1 MKVRWWKLGLILL
14 GTVILSGCL
23 FQPENNPPVPAL
35 TIDLEQGYAPL
46 TVSFDASGSYDPDG
60 DRLSFVW
67 DFGDGTTGS
76 GTVVKHTFSSPGEY
90 TITLRVVDP
99 RGGEAS
105 ASAEVNV
112 LPVPEGKILRRY
124 HWDYDGEPQY
134 LEFLI
139 PESLYLRYHNQV
151 RHPLIDNY
159 NYGDYVI
166 EPVDDP
172 TLSDLADALQAR
184 ATGGRIG
191 VLDYILAF
199 VQGSI
204 RYVEDQPGMEYPL
217 YPIETLVDGKG
228 DCEDT
233 TILYVSL
240 VRALGHPD
248 SESHVT
254 MAFVDTD
261 ADGTPDHV
269 LGLVPIT
276 QAELDDLP
284 GTTGVWT
291 IDGTLYAVAET
302 AVNPELSGYI
312 RLGTD
317 PWGIGPDAIK
327 QRWDY

>member
-1 MKVRWWKLGLILL
+1 MKGSSWLKLGLIVF
-14 GTVILSGCL
+14 GTVVLSGCML
-23 FQPENNPPVPAL
+23 NTANHPPVAGFSL
-35 TIDLEQGYAPL
+35 TPVQGYVPL
-46 TVSFDASGSYDPDG
+46 TVAFDAASSYDPDG
-60 DRLSFVW
+60 DRLTFSW
-67 DFGDGTTGS
+67 SFGDGAEGA
-76 GTVVKHTFSSPGEY
+76 GMTVQHTYSSPGTY
-90 TITLRVVDP
+90 TVTLRVVDA
-99 RGGEAS
+99 RGEEAS
-105 ASAEVNV
+105 LSKEMNA
-112 LPVPEGKILRRY
+112 LPVPDGMILRRY
-124 HWDYDGEPQY
+124 RWEYGGEAQS

-151 RHPLIDNY
+151 RQPLIDNY

-166 EPVDDP
+166 EPLDDP
-172 TLSDLADALQAR
+172 TLSDLAHTLQER

-191 VLDYILAF
+191 ALDYILAF

-217 YPIETLVDGKG
+217 YPLETLVDGQG

-240 VRALGHPD
+240 VRALGY
-248 SESHVT
+248 HVT

-261 ADGTPDHV
+261 GDGAPDHV
-269 LGLVPIT
+269 LALVPIT

-284 GTTGVWT
+284 GTGGVWE

-302 AVNPELSGYI
+302 AVNPDVSGYI
-312 RLGTD
+312 PLGTD